1 MALFK
6 KDKYYDRGFG
16 IVLVIMGILMAMQI
30 PGRALIYQQSL
41 NFSEN
46 GFTFFK
52 FCLYMVAFLL
62 VFGGVKKLLSTF
74 KKIENSED

>member
-1 MALFK
+1 MIK

-16 IVLVIMGILMAMQI
+16 IILAIMGILMTIQI
-30 PGRALIYQQSL
+30 PDRALIFQKSL

-46 GFTFFK
+46 SFIFFK
-52 FCLYMVAFLL
+52 FCLYMIAFLL

-74 KKIENSED
+74 KEKEE